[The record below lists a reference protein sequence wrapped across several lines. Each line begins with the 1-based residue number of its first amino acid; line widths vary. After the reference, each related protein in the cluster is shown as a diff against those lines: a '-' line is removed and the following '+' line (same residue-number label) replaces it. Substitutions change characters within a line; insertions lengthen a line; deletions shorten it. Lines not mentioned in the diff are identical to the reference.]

1 VKAYLRR
8 GTAREM
14 MGYYKEA
21 VEGQLTLCP
30 LGTEVFFFVCVK
42 VLRFMSVDYFF
53 PSLAVPVRNSCHLVC
68 YPMN

>member
-21 VEGQLTLCP
+21 VEDFNHAL
-30 LGTEVFFFVCVK
+30 
-42 VLRFMSVDYFF
+42 VLE
-53 PSLAVPVRNSCHLVC
+53 
-68 YPMN
+68 PMNKTAGVAINRLKKLFS